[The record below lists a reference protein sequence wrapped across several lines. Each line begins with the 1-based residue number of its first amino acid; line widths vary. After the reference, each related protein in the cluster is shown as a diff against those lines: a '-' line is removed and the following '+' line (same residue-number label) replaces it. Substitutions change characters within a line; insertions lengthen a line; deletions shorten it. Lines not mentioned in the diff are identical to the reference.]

1 MVFSSLNFL
10 FLFLPLALLV
20 YYLSP
25 RKLRNAVLLAAS
37 LIFYAWGEPLY
48 ILLMIGS
55 TVFDYMNGRL
65 IEKYR
70 HRKAVQSTVF
80 IASMTGSLAV
90 LGLFKYAGFVVDNIN
105 QLFHLNIEAADLPL
119 PVGISFYTFQTMSY
133 VIDVYRGKVPAQR
146 NIISFG
152 AYVAMFPQLVA
163 GPIVKYSHIAAQL
176 ESRKVTLE
184 RFGEGAELF
193 MRGLAKKVLLANN
206 IGLLWAHI
214 KAEPIEQLSVLSAW
228 LGIVAF
234 TLQIYFDFSGYS
246 DMARVLGKMFGFD
259 FMENFRYPYI
269 SRSVTEFWR
278 RWHIS
283 LGSWFREYVYIPL
296 GGNRSGLVKQL
307 RNLGIVWFL
316 TGFWHGAS
324 WNFIIWG
331 LYFGVLVMT
340 EKLVLLRWLER
351 SPAAVSHVYTLL
363 AVMVGWVLFDLEHI
377 ASAWHFIGVMFGS
390 GAHAAVDQ
398 KALYDLSTYA
408 VLLVLSAICATPLPG
423 AILTLIKQT
432 WRTAGIVLIPL
443 IYALLLVLSTA
454 YLVNES
460 YNPFL
465 YFRF

>member
-193 MRGLAKKVLLANN
+193 MRGLAKKCCWPT
-206 IGLLWAHI
+206 ISGCYG
-214 KAEPIEQLSVLSAW
+214 PISK
-228 LGIVAF
+228 
-234 TLQIYFDFSGYS
+234 
-246 DMARVLGKMFGFD
+246 R
-259 FMENFRYPYI
+259 
-269 SRSVTEFWR
+269 SRS
-278 RWHIS
+278 S
-283 LGSWFREYVYIPL
+283 S
-296 GGNRSGLVKQL
+296 
-307 RNLGIVWFL
+307 
-316 TGFWHGAS
+316 
-324 WNFIIWG
+324 
-331 LYFGVLVMT
+331 
-340 EKLVLLRWLER
+340 
-351 SPAAVSHVYTLL
+351 
-363 AVMVGWVLFDLEHI
+363 
-377 ASAWHFIGVMFGS
+377 
-390 GAHAAVDQ
+390 
-398 KALYDLSTYA
+398 
-408 VLLVLSAICATPLPG
+408 
-423 AILTLIKQT
+423 
-432 WRTAGIVLIPL
+432 
-443 IYALLLVLSTA
+443 
-454 YLVNES
+454 
-460 YNPFL
+460 
-465 YFRF
+465 